1 MVSFSAKKK
10 ERVAMKR
17 RYQIEQQRAVQQFRR
32 IANEQN
38 PNIQM
43 ILPLADIVGL
53 LQQGVGNL
61 LRQAGLELMHLV
73 MDEEVKSLA
82 GERHQQHEGR
92 RAHRWGKEDGY
103 CVVDGQKVPIRRT
116 RLRTADKREKR
127 LGSYELFQRS
137 GPIQASVWDK
147 MMRGLSTRNYG
158 AVVKDFQD
166 AYGIEKSAVSE
177 NFIEASREKVKQLME
192 RPLGE
197 LRLCAVLIDGTPFKD
212 RQMIV
217 ALGIGCDGTKTVLG
231 IREGA
236 TENATV
242 VSALLSELVERGL
255 DFSTP
260 RLYILD
266 GGKALHAAVRRHA
279 GEAAFIQR
287 CQVHKKRNVVDHLPD
302 EHKADV
308 RKKLQNAYA
317 MSEYSDAKRAL
328 EKLHRELMDLNPS
341 AARSLEEGMEET
353 LTVHRLRVPDQL
365 RRTLSCTNV
374 IESAFSIVE
383 TVCRNVKRWRP
394 GDQIERWVGSGLL
407 VAERQFRKVIG
418 HRQIPLLLSS
428 MANAVSQ
435 KPIAKR
441 AAVA

>member
-1 MVSFSAKKK
+1 MKKQ
-10 ERVAMKR
+10 
-17 RYQIEQQRAVQQFRR
+17 YQIDKQRAVQQFRR
-32 IANEQN
+32 LATEEN

-43 ILPLADIVGL
+43 VLPLAEIVGL
-53 LQQGVGNL
+53 LQEGVGHL
-61 LRQAGLELMHLV
+61 LREAGLSLMRLV
-73 MDEEVKSLA
+73 MEEEVRHLA
-82 GERHQQHEGR
+82 GERHEQHEGR
-92 RAHRWGKEDGY
+92 LAHRWGKEDGY
-103 CVVDGQKVPIRRT
+103 CVVDGQKVPIKRT
-116 RLRTADKREKR
+116 RLRNKENREQR
-127 LGSYELFQRS
+127 LGSYEIFQRS
-137 GPIQASVWDK
+137 GPLQKTVWDK

-158 AVVKDFQD
+158 AVVKEFHQ
-166 AYGIEKSAVSE
+166 AYGVEKSAVSE
-177 NFIEASREKVKQLME
+177 NFIQASRAKVKELME
-192 RPLGE
+192 RPLGQ

-217 ALGIGCDGTKTVLG
+217 ALGIGCDGSKTVLG
-231 IREGA
+231 LREGA

-242 VSALLSELVERGL
+242 VSALLSDLIERGL

-302 EHKADV
+302 EYKADV
-308 RKKLQNAYA
+308 RRKMQKAYA
-317 MSEYSDAKRAL
+317 MVDYGDAKRAL
-328 EKLHRELMDLNPS
+328 ERLHRELTDLNPS

-353 LTVHRLRVPDQL
+353 LTVHKLRLPEQL
-365 RRTLSCTNV
+365 RRTLSSTNV

-383 TVCRNVKRWRP
+383 TVCRNVKRWRV

-407 VAERQFRKVIG
+407 VAQRQFRKVIG
-418 HRQIPLLLSS
+418 FRQIPQLLS
-428 MANAVSQ
+428 ALTDAV
-435 KPIAKR
+435 AKKSVAKG

>member
-1 MVSFSAKKK
+1 
-10 ERVAMKR
+10 MKR
-17 RYQIEQQRAVQQFRR
+17 QYQIEQQRAVQQFRR
-32 IANEQN
+32 IATEQN

-43 ILPLADIVGL
+43 ILPLAEIVGL

-61 LRQAGLELMHLV
+61 LRETGLALMQTV
-73 MDEEVKSLA
+73 MEEEVRHLA

-103 CVVDGQKVPIRRT
+103 CIVDGQKVPIRKT
-116 RLRTADKREKR
+116 RLRTTSSDGAKREQR

-137 GPIQASVWDK
+137 GPLQAGVWDK

-158 AVVKDFQD
+158 AVVKDFHN
-166 AYGIEKSAVSE
+166 AYGVEKSAVSE

-212 RQMIV
+212 RQMIA

-236 TENATV
+236 TENMAV
-242 VSALLSELVERGL
+242 VSALLSELIERGL

-260 RLYILD
+260 RLYVLD
-266 GGKALHAAVRRHA
+266 GGKALAAAVRKYA
-279 GEAAFIQR
+279 GDAAFIQR

-302 EHKADV
+302 EHKADIK
-308 RKKLQNAYA
+308 RKLQNAYA
-317 MSEYSDAKRAL
+317 MADYADAKRAL
-328 EKLHRELMDLNPS
+328 ERLHRELMDLNPS
-341 AARSLEEGMEET
+341 AARSLEEGIEET
-353 LTVHRLRVPDQL
+353 LTVHKLRVPDQL

-383 TVCRNVKRWRP
+383 TVCRNVKRWRA
-394 GDQIERWVGSGLL
+394 GDHIERWVGSGLL

-428 MANAVSQ
+428 MANAVS
-435 KPIAKR
+435 KRPIAKG
-441 AAVA
+441 AAAA

>member
-1 MVSFSAKKK
+1 MAGFQ
-10 ERVAMKR
+10 VAA
-17 RYQIEQQRAVQQFRR
+17 E
-32 IANEQN
+32 
-38 PNIQM
+38 
-43 ILPLADIVGL
+43 
-53 LQQGVGNL
+53 
-61 LRQAGLELMHLV
+61 V
-73 MDEEVKSLA
+73 MQTVMEEEVRNLA
-82 GERHQQHEGR
+82 GERHQQYEGR

-103 CVVDGQKVPIRRT
+103 CVVDGQKVPIQKT
-116 RLRTADKREKR
+116 RLRTPDKHEQR

-137 GPIQASVWDK
+137 GPLQAGVWDK

-158 AVVKDFQD
+158 AVVKDFHN
-166 AYGIEKSAVSE
+166 AYGVEKSAVSE

-212 RQMIV
+212 RQMIA

-236 TENATV
+236 TENTAV

-260 RLYILD
+260 RLYVLD
-266 GGKALHAAVRRHA
+266 GGKALAAAVRKHA
-279 GEAAFIQR
+279 GEAAFLQR

-308 RKKLQNAYA
+308 RRKMQNAYA
-317 MSEYSDAKRAL
+317 MAEYADAKRAL
-328 EKLHRELMDLNPS
+328 EQLHRELMDLNPS

-353 LTVHRLRVPDQL
+353 LTVHKLRVPDQL
-365 RRTLSCTNV
+365 RRTLCCTNV

-383 TVCRNVKRWRP
+383 TVCRNVKRWRD
-394 GDQIERWVGSGLL
+394 GDHIERWVGSGLL

-428 MANAVSQ
+428 MATAAS
-435 KPIAKR
+435 KKSLAKG
-441 AAVA
+441 AAAA

>member
-1 MVSFSAKKK
+1 
-10 ERVAMKR
+10 MKR
-17 RYQIEQQRAVQQFRR
+17 QYQIEQQRAVQQFRR
-32 IANEQN
+32 IATEEN

-43 ILPLADIVGL
+43 ILPLAEIVGL

-61 LRQAGLELMHLV
+61 LRETGLALMQTV
-73 MDEEVKSLA
+73 MEEEVRHLA
-82 GERHQQHEGR
+82 GERYQQHEGR

-103 CVVDGQKVPIRRT
+103 CVVDGQKVPIQKT
-116 RLRTADKREKR
+116 RLRTKDKREQR

-137 GPIQASVWDK
+137 GPLQAGVWDK

-158 AVVKDFQD
+158 AVVKDFHN
-166 AYGIEKSAVSE
+166 AYGVEKSTVSE

-212 RQMIV
+212 RQMIA
-217 ALGIGCDGTKTVLG
+217 ALGIGGDGTKTVLG

-236 TENATV
+236 TENTAV
-242 VSALLSELVERGL
+242 VSSLLSELVERGL

-260 RLYILD
+260 RLYVLD
-266 GGKALHAAVRRHA
+266 GGKALAAAVRKQA

-287 CQVHKKRNVVDHLPD
+287 CQVHKKRNVIDHLPD
-302 EHKADV
+302 QHKAEV
-308 RKKLQNAYA
+308 RRKMQNAYA
-317 MSEYSDAKRAL
+317 MAEYADAKRAL
-328 EKLHRELMDLNPS
+328 DRLHRELMDLNPS

-353 LTVHRLRVPDQL
+353 LTVHKLRVPDQL
-365 RRTLSCTNV
+365 RRTLCCTNV

-383 TVCRNVKRWRP
+383 TVCRNVKRWRD
-394 GDQIERWVGSGLL
+394 GDHIERWVGSGLL
-407 VAERQFRKVIG
+407 VAERQFRRVIG

-428 MANAVSQ
+428 MATAVS
-435 KPIAKR
+435 KKSLAKG
-441 AAVA
+441 AAAA

>member
-1 MVSFSAKKK
+1 
-10 ERVAMKR
+10 MKR

-32 IANEQN
+32 IATEQN

-43 ILPLADIVGL
+43 ILPLAEIVGL

-82 GERHQQHEGR
+82 GERHQQHQGR

-116 RLRTADKREKR
+116 RLRTADKREQH

-137 GPIQASVWDK
+137 GPMQVSVWDK

-158 AVVKDFQD
+158 AVVKDFQN

-212 RQMIV
+212 RQIIV

-308 RKKLQNAYA
+308 KQKLQNAYA

-365 RRTLSCTNV
+365 RRTLNCTNV

-383 TVCRNVKRWRP
+383 TVCRNVKRWQS

-418 HRQIPLLLSS
+418 HRQIPVLLSA
-428 MANAVSQ
+428 MTNAFSQ

-441 AAVA
+441 TAVA

>member
-1 MVSFSAKKK
+1 
-10 ERVAMKR
+10 
-17 RYQIEQQRAVQQFRR
+17 
-32 IANEQN
+32 
-38 PNIQM
+38 
-43 ILPLADIVGL
+43 
-53 LQQGVGNL
+53 VGNL
-61 LRQAGLELMHLV
+61 LRETGLALMQTV
-73 MDEEVKSLA
+73 MEEEVRHLA

-103 CVVDGQKVPIRRT
+103 CVVDGQKVPIRKT
-116 RLRTADKREKR
+116 RLRTPDKREQR

-137 GPIQASVWDK
+137 GPLQAGVWDK

-158 AVVKDFQD
+158 AVVKDFHN
-166 AYGIEKSAVSE
+166 AYGVEKSAVSE

-197 LRLCAVLIDGTPFKD
+197 LRLCAVMIDGTPFKD
-212 RQMIV
+212 RQMIA

-236 TENATV
+236 TENTAV
-242 VSALLSELVERGL
+242 VSSLLSELVERGL

-260 RLYILD
+260 LLYVLD
-266 GGKALHAAVRRHA
+266 GGKALAAAVRKHA
-279 GEAAFIQR
+279 GEAAFLQR

-308 RKKLQNAYA
+308 RRKMQNAYA
-317 MSEYSDAKRAL
+317 MAEYADAKRAL
-328 EKLHRELMDLNPS
+328 EQLHRELMDLNPS

-353 LTVHRLRVPDQL
+353 LTVHKLRVPDQL
-365 RRTLSCTNV
+365 RRTLCCTNV

-383 TVCRNVKRWRP
+383 TVCRNVKRWRD
-394 GDQIERWVGSGLL
+394 GDHIERWVGSGLL

-428 MANAVSQ
+428 MAAAAS
-435 KPIAKR
+435 KKSIAKG
-441 AAVA
+441 AAAA